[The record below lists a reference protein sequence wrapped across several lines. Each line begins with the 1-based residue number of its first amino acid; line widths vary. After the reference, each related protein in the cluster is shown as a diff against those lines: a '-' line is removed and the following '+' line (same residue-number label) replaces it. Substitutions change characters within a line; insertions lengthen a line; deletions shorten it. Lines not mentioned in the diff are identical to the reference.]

1 MDSGVMDGA
10 QEILVQLKRNLPLAL
25 ATTIAVSL
33 IMAFWKK
40 LLHFA
45 KRHLGLTEPPKP
57 TALHATLPEG
67 EIAHS
72 YIFSKIQGGFMVKPG
87 WLGAVVDAGVVQ
99 RELGPG
105 RYRRGSL
112 SKMGARHGLSEEAQI
127 IVWRDREFPVVL
139 FVEDLFTSDH
149 HSMQLSINAI
159 FALDPVRLQHV
170 SPDEIAQPPD
180 KIAEGISEKIAL
192 PARQWIGNNNAKQIY
207 KNGGIL
213 PEGAQPA
220 GNWINA
226 ALQGSPFN
234 LVRITEFRLANPALD
249 RIYRE
254 YGEMAL
260 DNERAKK
267 EVELNQVRGAL
278 RQAALAGKL
287 AELRDQEQYEDAAR
301 AIEHEKALKE
311 KALKLELVQT
321 DIDGIEKKLKVWKS
335 KRELLFQTMGS
346 SLLDNAGAVENP
358 GILSENLRRT
368 IVDAPD
374 SPYSAQER
382 TQIRELLQACQAR
395 SAEPSEI
402 LAAVVSGSDLSGAM
416 LDPIAGLRGDHTLR
430 VGEGWRIFDGE
441 SLWQIRL
448 MRIATRRHG
457 FLWNRESPS
466 QAYFEMRG
474 APGNRRLEQEIPLKG
489 SFRLKAGRNEIPAEY
504 LGGSPS
510 RISLRI
516 S

>member
-1 MDSGVMDGA
+1 MDSSTIDGA
-10 QEILVQLKRNLPLAL
+10 KEILIQLKRNLPLAL

-45 KRHLGLTEPPKP
+45 KQHLGFAEPPKP

-72 YIFSKIQGGFMVKPG
+72 YIFGKIRGSFTIKPG
-87 WLGAVVDAGVVQ
+87 WRGAVVDAGVVQ
-99 RELGPG
+99 RELEPG
-105 RYRRGSL
+105 RYRRGFL
-112 SKMGARHGLSEEAQI
+112 SKISTCHGLGEEAQI
-127 IVWRDREFPVVL
+127 IIWLDREFPVVL
-139 FVEDLFTSDH
+139 LVEDLFTCDH
-149 HSMQLSINAI
+149 HSMQLSINAV
-159 FALDPVRLQHV
+159 FALDPARLQHI
-170 SPDEIAQPPD
+170 SPAEITQPPE

-192 PARQWIGNNNAKQIY
+192 PARQWISTNNAEQVYI
-207 KNGGIL
+207 NGRIL
-213 PEGAQPA
+213 PEGIQLA

-234 LVRITEFRLANPALD
+234 LVRVTEFRLANPALD
-249 RIYRE
+249 QIYRE

-260 DNERAKK
+260 DNEKAQK
-267 EVELNQVRGAL
+267 EVARNQVRGAL

-287 AELRDQEQYEDAAR
+287 AELRDQQQYEDAVR
-301 AIEHEKALKE
+301 AIEQEKVLKD
-311 KALKLELVQT
+311 KALKLELVQA
-321 DIDGIEKKLKVWKS
+321 DIDGIEKKLRVWKS
-335 KRELLFQTMGS
+335 KREFLFQTMGV
-346 SLLDNAGAVENP
+346 SLQDNTGAAESP
-358 GILSENLRRT
+358 GILTENLRRS
-368 IVDAPD
+368 IVDSPD

-382 TQIRELLQACQAR
+382 MQIRELLKACQAR
-395 SAEPSEI
+395 SAEPYEI
-402 LAAVVSGSDLSGAM
+402 LAAVMSGSDLPGAE

-441 SLWQIRL
+441 NLWQIRL
-448 MRIATRRHG
+448 MRIITRRHG

-466 QAYFEMRG
+466 HACFEMRG

-489 SFRLKAGRNEIPAEY
+489 SFCLKAGRNGIPVEY
-504 LGGSPS
+504 LGGSSS